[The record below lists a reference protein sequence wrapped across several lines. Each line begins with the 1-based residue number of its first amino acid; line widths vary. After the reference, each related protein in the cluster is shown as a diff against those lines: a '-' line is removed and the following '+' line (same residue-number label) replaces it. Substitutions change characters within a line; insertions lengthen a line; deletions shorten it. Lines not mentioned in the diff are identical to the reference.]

1 MASIRRQIIDVFYLS
16 EASMKVLDLFC
27 GSGGFS
33 LGFQEAGY
41 KIVGAFDAWRPAIE
55 TYNANMSHEA
65 EFCDLSDIRSFLK
78 LIEKK
83 HFDIIIGGPPCQ
95 DFSSAGHRQEKERAN
110 LTLSYAQI
118 ISITRPHFF
127 LMENVARSRASKTYK
142 EARQIF
148 IENGYGL
155 TEVVLDASYCGVP
168 QIRKRFFC
176 IGVLHETNGFMS
188 EIVDNAIHKK
198 RMTVREYL
206 GKEIDVEHYYRHPRN
221 YSRRA
226 VFSIDEPSATIRGV
240 SRPIPNGYKGH
251 HRDSS
256 EIDATLRPLTTLERA
271 CIQTFPKNF
280 QWIGSKTDIEQMIGN
295 AVPVKLAK
303 FIAECLKEYIGKK
316 TNTVKEEAA

>member
-1 MASIRRQIIDVFYLS
+1 
-16 EASMKVLDLFC
+16 
-27 GSGGFS
+27 
-33 LGFQEAGY
+33 
-41 KIVGAFDAWRPAIE
+41 
-55 TYNANMSHEA
+55 
-65 EFCDLSDIRSFLK
+65 
-78 LIEKK
+78 
-83 HFDIIIGGPPCQ
+83 
-95 DFSSAGHRQEKERAN
+95 
-110 LTLSYAQI
+110 
-118 ISITRPHFF
+118 
-127 LMENVARSRASKTYK
+127 
-142 EARQIF
+142 
-148 IENGYGL
+148 
-155 TEVVLDASYCGVP
+155 VVLDASYCGVP